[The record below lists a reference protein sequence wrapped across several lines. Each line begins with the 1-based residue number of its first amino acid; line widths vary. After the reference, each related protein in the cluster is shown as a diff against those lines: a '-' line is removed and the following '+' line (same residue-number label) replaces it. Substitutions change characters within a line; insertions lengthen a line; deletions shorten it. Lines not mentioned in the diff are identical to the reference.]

1 MLRAEEIEALR
12 DAATDLLRP
21 VVEYLLRDIAER
33 IAKAGQL
40 TATAQYETWKL
51 QQLGVSQRDLRNYLK
66 KALRV
71 SNAKLRQLLTQSAE
85 AGYNYDLSSLPT
97 VRAIPFEENEAVQQ
111 IVRAAIA
118 QTQGTLENLTQTLG
132 MVDPYGNVNPLRDT
146 YRKCM
151 DYAFEQV
158 SSGAVDYNTAI
169 REATRNLAAKGVE
182 FIDYESGVTTSLEA
196 AVRRN
201 IMGALGLMQ
210 EQISQRNHDQYGAT
224 GWEIDAH
231 SNSAPDHEPIQG
243 KQYTD
248 AEYEALNNSLVRRIG
263 TLNCGHSAHPI
274 VYGASIPQYTPEEL
288 EEMRQKNETG
298 ISFRGKHYTGYEA
311 TQRQRGLERAI
322 RAQKR
327 KILIDKATGDAE
339 KLETDQIKLQMLNQE
354 YKSFSKAANL
364 RVQHERLEKAGYGWV
379 HETAARK
386 GASRK
391 RLPAAQ
397 KIEVNVNQAPIASS
411 QAKMASDVTA
421 QWREQATPGS
431 HAVEDAQ
438 EVTING
444 TTYNVDGH
452 NVVLNYSDHEREIA
466 EILEKE
472 FGGEIKMLPRV
483 NNPQGVKTPD
493 YLFRGAGYDLKTIG
507 KTTGKNPLFNRIK
520 KAKDQADNFVIDLTD
535 SDIGD
540 NVIDAQIE
548 KAFWSSSTKN
558 VKTIIIIKNG
568 KVLKIV
574 ARS

>member
-1 MLRAEEIEALR
+1 MLRADEIEALR

-21 VVEYLLRDIAER
+21 VIEYLLRDIAAR

-66 KALRV
+66 KALKV

-85 AGYNYDLSSLPT
+85 AGYNYDLSALPT
-97 VRAIPFEENEAVQQ
+97 VRAIPFDENEAVQQ

-132 MVDPYGNVNPLRDT
+132 MVDPYGKVNPLRDT

-210 EQISQRNHDQYGAT
+210 EQINQYNHDQYGAT

-263 TLNCGHSAHPI
+263 TLNCVHSAHPI
-274 VYGASIPQYTPEEL
+274 VYGASVPQYTPEEL
-288 EEMRQKNETG
+288 EEMRQKNEKG
-298 ISFRGKHYTGYEA
+298 ITFRGKHYTGYEA
-311 TQRQRGLERAI
+311 TQKQRRLEHAI

-327 KILIDKATGDAE
+327 KILIDKATGDSE
-339 KLETDQIKLQMLNQE
+339 KLETDQIKLQLLQQD
-354 YKSFSKAANL
+354 YKAFSKAARL
-364 RVQHERLEKAGYGWV
+364 RMQHERLEKVGFAWKEAAESRKAAESHYREWSKSIGADNSIKTLAEYYDVKYNDSPRYELLQRYARDVDSGWISPLSQFDNYETLYNRIQTEIV
-379 HETAARK
+379 GTAASNGIVITGQSQHFMQRVIGTMVDPQKLRDNLQIIRRSGVDINDIKDTLYNPVEICPVRVSQSGRK
-386 GASRK
+386 SVKLNGKNCS
-391 RLPAAQ
+391 
-397 KIEVNVNQAPIASS
+397 
-411 QAKMASDVTA
+411 
-421 QWREQATPGS
+421 
-431 HAVEDAQ
+431 
-438 EVTING
+438 VTINPDTG
-444 TTYNVDGH
+444 SLIQTNP
-452 NVVLNYSDHEREIA
+452 R
-466 EILEKE
+466 KE
-472 FGGEIKMLPRV
+472 E
-483 NNPQGVKTPD
+483 
-493 YLFRGAGYDLKTIG
+493 
-507 KTTGKNPLFNRIK
+507 
-520 KAKDQADNFVIDLTD
+520 
-535 SDIGD
+535 
-540 NVIDAQIE
+540 
-548 KAFWSSSTKN
+548 
-558 VKTIIIIKNG
+558 
-568 KVLKIV
+568 
-574 ARS
+574 

>member
-21 VVEYLLRDIAER
+21 VIEYLLRDIAER

-51 QQLGVSQRDLRNYLK
+51 QQLGVSQRDLRTYLK
-66 KALRV
+66 KALKV
-71 SNAKLRQLLTQSAE
+71 SNAKLRKLLTQSAE

-111 IVRAAIA
+111 IVRAVIA

-210 EQISQRNHDQYGAT
+210 EQISQHNHDQYGAT

-288 EEMRQKNETG
+288 EEMRQKNEAG
-298 ISFRGKHYTGYEA
+298 INFRGKHYTGYEA
-311 TQRQRGLERAI
+311 TQRQRRFERAI

-339 KLETDQIKLQMLNQE
+339 KLETDQIKLQLLQQE
-354 YKSFSKAANL
+354 YKAFSKAAGL
-364 RVQHERLEKAGYGWV
+364 RTQHERLEKVGFAWK
-379 HETAARK
+379 EATAAQR
-386 GASRK
+386 A
-391 RLPAAQ
+391 
-397 KIEVNVNQAPIASS
+397 
-411 QAKMASDVTA
+411 
-421 QWREQATPGS
+421 
-431 HAVEDAQ
+431 
-438 EVTING
+438 G
-444 TTYNVDGH
+444 TTAETIGH
-452 NVVLNYSDHEREIA
+452 SLGSKAKNYDIFNPSTGDILHLAEGTRITQPKNHIIA
-466 EILEKE
+466 
-472 FGGEIKMLPRV
+472 
-483 NNPQGVKTPD
+483 
-493 YLFRGAGYDLKTIG
+493 GAG
-507 KTTGKNPLFNRIK
+507 RER
-520 KAKDQADNFVIDLTD
+520 QIDCIDWLVD
-535 SDIGD
+535 KYGGD
-540 NVIDAQIE
+540 MVKWTKEKGFGVVVDEYGEFRNVELHWYQE
-548 KAFWSSSTKN
+548 PS
-558 VKTIIIIKNG
+558 VG
-568 KVLKIV
+568 KVEMKIKV
-574 ARS
+574 KDGRWYFDD

>member
-12 DAATDLLRP
+12 DASTDLLRP
-21 VVEYLLRDIAER
+21 VIEYLLRDIAER
-33 IAKAGQL
+33 VAKAGQL

-51 QQLGVSQRDLRNYLK
+51 QQLGVSQRDLRTYLK
-66 KALRV
+66 KALKV

-85 AGYNYDLSSLPT
+85 VGYNYDLSSLST

-111 IVRAAIA
+111 IVRATIA
-118 QTQGTLENLTQTLG
+118 QTQGTLENLTKTLG

-182 FIDYESGVTTSLEA
+182 YIDYESGVTTSLEA

-210 EQISQRNHDQYGAT
+210 EQISQYNHDQYGAT

-263 TLNCGHSAHPI
+263 TLNCGHSANPI

-311 TQRQRGLERAI
+311 TQRQRQFERAI

-327 KILIDKATGDAE
+327 KILIDKATGDSE
-339 KLETDQIKLQMLNQE
+339 KLETDQIKLQLLQQD
-354 YKSFSKAANL
+354 YKAFSKAAGL
-364 RVQHERLEKAGYGWV
+364 RTQHERLEKVGFAWK
-379 HETAARK
+379 EATE
-386 GASRK
+386 SRK
-391 RLPAAQ
+391 VAESHYREWSKSIGADNSIKTLAEYYDVKYNDSPRYELLQRYAHDVDSGWISPLSRFDNYEALY
-397 KIEVNVNQAPIASS
+397 NQI
-411 QAKMASDVTA
+411 QTEIV
-421 QWREQATPGS
+421 
-431 HAVEDAQ
+431 
-438 EVTING
+438 G
-444 TTYNVDGH
+444 TTASNGVVITGQSQHFMQRVIGTMVDPKKLRDNLQIIRRSG
-452 NVVLNYSDHEREIA
+452 VDIE
-466 EILEKE
+466 
-472 FGGEIKMLPRV
+472 EIKAAIFSPERVDLPVSRQDGMRSIRFIGETCAVTVNPDTGMLI
-483 NNPQGVKTPD
+483 QT
-493 YLFRGAGYDLKTIG
+493 
-507 KTTGKNPLFNRIK
+507 NRIPEK
-520 KAKDQADNFVIDLTD
+520 RKQ
-535 SDIGD
+535 
-540 NVIDAQIE
+540 DA
-548 KAFWSSSTKN
+548 
-558 VKTIIIIKNG
+558 
-568 KVLKIV
+568 
-574 ARS
+574 

>member
-1 MLRAEEIEALR
+1 MLRAEEIESLR
-12 DAATDLLRP
+12 DASTDLLRP
-21 VVEYLLRDIAER
+21 VIEYLLRDIAER

-51 QQLGVSQRDLRNYLK
+51 QQLGVSQRDLRTYLK
-66 KALRV
+66 KALKV
-71 SNAKLRQLLTQSAE
+71 SNAKLKQLLTQSAE

-97 VRAIPFEENEAVQQ
+97 VRAIPFDENEAVQQ

-132 MVDPYGNVNPLRDT
+132 MVDPYGHVNPLRDT

-182 FIDYESGVTTSLEA
+182 YIDYESGVTTSLEA

-210 EQISQRNHDQYGAT
+210 EQISQYNHDQYGAT

-288 EEMRQKNETG
+288 EEMRQKNEAG

-311 TQRQRGLERAI
+311 TQRQRRLERAI
-322 RAQKR
+322 RVQNR
-327 KILIDKATGDAE
+327 KILIDKATGDSE
-339 KLETDQIKLQMLNQE
+339 KLETDQIKLQLLQQD
-354 YKSFSKAANL
+354 YKAFSKAAGL
-364 RVQHERLEKAGYGWV
+364 RMQHERLEKVGFAWKEATEAKNTYQSIAKQANSMYDTGSEAGNI
-379 HETAARK
+379 AAWQRDKPIRESIRADKQRLIINQEKQSRHIK
-386 GASRK
+386 GTDGYVQGRSYVTVDKDELQA
-391 RLPAAQ
+391 
-397 KIEVNVNQAPIASS
+397 IVNQYAGTGEIQRSVKGVFMQKEIITIDRQIGVSINPE
-411 QAKMASDVTA
+411 TL
-421 QWREQATPGS
+421 EETPTNRAYIHYSKSGS
-431 HAVEDAQ
+431 H
-438 EVTING
+438 
-444 TTYNVDGH
+444 
-452 NVVLNYSDHEREIA
+452 VVPTA
-466 EILEKE
+466 KE
-472 FGGEIKMLPRV
+472 M
-483 NNPQGVKTPD
+483 
-493 YLFRGAGYDLKTIG
+493 
-507 KTTGKNPLFNRIK
+507 K
-520 KAKDQADNFVIDLTD
+520 K
-535 SDIGD
+535 
-540 NVIDAQIE
+540 
-548 KAFWSSSTKN
+548 
-558 VKTIIIIKNG
+558 
-568 KVLKIV
+568 
-574 ARS
+574 

>member
-12 DAATDLLRP
+12 DAAADLLRP
-21 VVEYLLRDIAER
+21 VIEYLLRDIAER
-33 IAKAGQL
+33 IAKSGQL

-51 QQLGVSQRDLRNYLK
+51 QQLGVSQRDLRTYLK
-66 KALRV
+66 KALKV
-71 SNAKLRQLLTQSAE
+71 SNAKLKQLLTQSAE

-169 REATRNLAAKGVE
+169 REATRNLAVKGVE

-210 EQISQRNHDQYGAT
+210 EQISQYNHDQYGAT

-248 AEYEALNNSLVRRIG
+248 AEYETLNNSLVRRIG

-274 VYGASIPQYTPEEL
+274 VYGASVPQYTPEEL

-311 TQRQRGLERAI
+311 TQKQRRLERAI

-327 KILIDKATGDAE
+327 KILIDKATGDSE
-339 KLETDQIKLQMLNQE
+339 KLETDQIKLQLLQQD
-354 YKSFSKAANL
+354 YKAFSKAAGL
-364 RVQHERLEKAGYGWV
+364 RTQHERLEKVGYSWKQ
-379 HETAARK
+379 ERAAEKTAVQDEGRK
-386 GASRK
+386 SK
-391 RLPAAQ
+391 
-397 KIEVNVNQAPIASS
+397 
-411 QAKMASDVTA
+411 
-421 QWREQATPGS
+421 TPEPTESGYMDITNAWYPDAVPNS
-431 HAVEDAQ
+431 YPVEDLQ
-438 EVTING
+438 EYTANGVT
-444 TTYNVDGH
+444 YKVDGK
-452 NVVLNYSDHEREIA
+452 NVQLDYTQHEKEIA
-466 EILEKE
+466 ELLENE
-472 FGGEIKMLPRV
+472 VGGEIFMVPRV
-483 NNPQGVKTPD
+483 NSPQGVSTPD
-493 YLFRGAGYDLKTIG
+493 YIFNGEAYDLKTLS
-507 KTTGKNPLFNRIK
+507 KDATENTVFNRIK
-520 KAKDQADNFVIDLTD
+520 KARKQAHNLIIDISNAKL
-535 SDIGD
+535 SAEI
-540 NVIDAQIE
+540 VKSQI
-548 KAFWSSSTKN
+548 KKS
-558 VKTIIIIKNG
+558 V
-568 KVLKIV
+568 
-574 ARS
+574 

>member
-21 VVEYLLRDIAER
+21 VIEYLLRDIAER

-51 QQLGVSQRDLRNYLK
+51 QQLGVSQRDLRTYLK

-111 IVRAAIA
+111 IVRAVIA

-210 EQISQRNHDQYGAT
+210 EQISQHNHDQHGAT

-274 VYGASIPQYTPEEL
+274 VYGASVPQYTPEEL
-288 EEMRQKNETG
+288 EEMRQKNEKG
-298 ISFRGKHYTGYEA
+298 ITFRGKHYTGYEA
-311 TQRQRGLERAI
+311 TQKQRRLERAI

-339 KLETDQIKLQMLNQE
+339 KLETDQIKLQLLQQE
-354 YKSFSKAANL
+354 YKAFSKAAGL
-364 RVQHERLEKAGYGWV
+364 RMQHERLEKVGFGWKEATESREV
-379 HETAARK
+379 AESHYREWSKSIGADNSIKTLAEYYDVKYNDSPRYELLQRYAHDVDSGWISPLSRFDNYEALYNQIQTEIVGTAASNGIVITGQSQHFMQRVIGTMVDPQKLRDNLQIIRRSGVDINDIKDTLYNPVEICPVRVSQSGRK
-386 GASRK
+386 SVKLNGKNCS
-391 RLPAAQ
+391 
-397 KIEVNVNQAPIASS
+397 
-411 QAKMASDVTA
+411 
-421 QWREQATPGS
+421 
-431 HAVEDAQ
+431 
-438 EVTING
+438 VTINPDTG
-444 TTYNVDGH
+444 
-452 NVVLNYSDHEREIA
+452 
-466 EILEKE
+466 ILIQTNPRKE
-472 FGGEIKMLPRV
+472 E
-483 NNPQGVKTPD
+483 
-493 YLFRGAGYDLKTIG
+493 
-507 KTTGKNPLFNRIK
+507 
-520 KAKDQADNFVIDLTD
+520 
-535 SDIGD
+535 
-540 NVIDAQIE
+540 
-548 KAFWSSSTKN
+548 
-558 VKTIIIIKNG
+558 
-568 KVLKIV
+568 
-574 ARS
+574 

>member
-12 DAATDLLRP
+12 DYATDLLRP
-21 VVEYLLRDIAER
+21 VIEYLLRDIAER
-33 IAKAGQL
+33 VAKAGQL

-51 QQLGVSQRDLRNYLK
+51 QQLGVSQRDLRTYLK
-66 KALRV
+66 KALKV
-71 SNAKLRQLLTQSAE
+71 SNAKLKQLLTQSAE

-97 VRAIPFEENEAVQQ
+97 VRAIPFDENEAVQQ

-132 MVDPYGNVNPLRDT
+132 MVDTYGHVNPLRDT

-210 EQISQRNHDQYGAT
+210 EQISQHNHDQYGAT

-288 EEMRQKNETG
+288 EEMRKKNETG

-311 TQRQRGLERAI
+311 THRQRRLERAI

-327 KILIDKATGDAE
+327 KILIDKATGDSE
-339 KLETDQIKLQMLNQE
+339 KLETDQIKLQLLQQD
-354 YKSFSKAANL
+354 YKAFSKAAGL
-364 RVQHERLEKAGYGWV
+364 RTQHERLEKVGFAWK
-379 HETAARK
+379 EATE
-386 GASRK
+386 SRK
-391 RLPAAQ
+391 VAESHYREWSKSIGADNSIKTLAEYYDVKYNDSPRYELLQRYTHDVDSGWISPLSRFDNYEALYNQIQAEIVGTTASNGVVITGQSQHFMQRVIGTMVDPQ
-397 KIEVNVNQAPIASS
+397 KLRDNLQIIRRSGVDINSIKDTLYNPVEVCPIRVS
-411 QAKMASDVTA
+411 QSGQKSVKLN
-421 QWREQATPGS
+421 GKNCS
-431 HAVEDAQ
+431 
-438 EVTING
+438 VTINPDTG
-444 TTYNVDGH
+444 
-452 NVVLNYSDHEREIA
+452 
-466 EILEKE
+466 ILIQTNPRKE
-472 FGGEIKMLPRV
+472 E
-483 NNPQGVKTPD
+483 
-493 YLFRGAGYDLKTIG
+493 
-507 KTTGKNPLFNRIK
+507 
-520 KAKDQADNFVIDLTD
+520 
-535 SDIGD
+535 
-540 NVIDAQIE
+540 
-548 KAFWSSSTKN
+548 
-558 VKTIIIIKNG
+558 
-568 KVLKIV
+568 
-574 ARS
+574 

>member
-1 MLRAEEIEALR
+1 MLRADEIEALR
-12 DAATDLLRP
+12 DAASDLLQP
-21 VVEYLLRDIAER
+21 VINYLLRDIAER

-51 QQLGVSQRDLRNYLK
+51 QQLGVSQRDLRTYLK
-66 KALRV
+66 KALKV
-71 SNAKLRQLLTQSAE
+71 STAKLKQLLTQSAE
-85 AGYNYDLSSLPT
+85 AGYNYDLGTLPT

-132 MVDPYGNVNPLRDT
+132 MVDPYGHVNPLRDT

-210 EQISQRNHDQYGAT
+210 EQISQCNHDQYGAT

-248 AEYEALNNSLVRRIG
+248 AEYEVLNNSLVRRIG

-311 TQRQRGLERAI
+311 TQRQRRLERAI

-327 KILIDKATGDAE
+327 KILIDKATGDSE
-339 KLETDQIKLQMLNQE
+339 KLETDQIKLQLLQQD
-354 YKSFSKAANL
+354 YKAFSKSAGL
-364 RVQHERLEKAGYGWV
+364 RTQHERLEKVGFGWK
-379 HETAARK
+379 EATE
-386 GASRK
+386 SRK
-391 RLPAAQ
+391 VAESHYREWSKSIGADNSIKTLAEYYDVKYNDSPRYELLKGYASAVEKTEISPLVRFEEYERVNGELKSRVVGIEAGNGVTVESFATHFIDRVIGQTSTPHAGMRCGVSIDSVIDTLVHPKEFAAIRNMPDGDIRQ
-397 KIEVNVNQAPIASS
+397 TLIGKT
-411 QAKMASDVTA
+411 SDVTISLRDKRLI
-421 QWREQATPGS
+421 QT
-431 HAVEDAQ
+431 
-438 EVTING
+438 
-444 TTYNVDGH
+444 
-452 NVVLNYSDHEREIA
+452 
-466 EILEKE
+466 
-472 FGGEIKMLPRV
+472 
-483 NNPQGVKTPD
+483 NPNK
-493 YLFRGAGYDLKTIG
+493 G
-507 KTTGKNPLFNRIK
+507 K
-520 KAKDQADNFVIDLTD
+520 
-535 SDIGD
+535 
-540 NVIDAQIE
+540 
-548 KAFWSSSTKN
+548 
-558 VKTIIIIKNG
+558 
-568 KVLKIV
+568 
-574 ARS
+574 

>member
-1 MLRAEEIEALR
+1 MLRAEEIESLR
-12 DAATDLLRP
+12 DASTDLLRP
-21 VVEYLLRDIAER
+21 VIEYLLRDIAER
-33 IAKAGQL
+33 VAKAGQL

-51 QQLGVSQRDLRNYLK
+51 QQLGVSQRDLRTYLK
-66 KALRV
+66 KALKV

-85 AGYNYDLSSLPT
+85 VGYNYDLSSLPT
-97 VRAIPFEENEAVQQ
+97 VRATPFEENEAVQQ

-158 SSGAVDYNTAI
+158 ASGAVDYNTAI

-210 EQISQRNHDQYGAT
+210 EQISQHNHDQYGAT

-311 TQRQRGLERAI
+311 TQRQRRLERAI
-322 RAQKR
+322 RAQMR

-339 KLETDQIKLQMLNQE
+339 RLETDQIKLQLLQQD
-354 YKSFSKAANL
+354 YKAFSNAAGL
-364 RVQHERLEKAGYGWV
+364 RTQHERLEKVGFAWK
-379 HETAARK
+379 EATE
-386 GASRK
+386 SRK
-391 RLPAAQ
+391 AAESHYREWSKSIGADNSIKTLAEYYDVKYNDSPRYELLQ
-397 KIEVNVNQAPIASS
+397 RYARDVDSGWISPLSRFDNYEALYNQI
-411 QAKMASDVTA
+411 QAEIV
-421 QWREQATPGS
+421 
-431 HAVEDAQ
+431 
-438 EVTING
+438 G
-444 TTYNVDGH
+444 TTASNGVVITGQSQHFMQRVIGTMVDPQKLRDNLQIIRRSG
-452 NVVLNYSDHEREIA
+452 VDIE
-466 EILEKE
+466 
-472 FGGEIKMLPRV
+472 EIKAAIFSPERVDLPVSRQDGMRSIRFIGETCAVTVNPDTGMLI
-483 NNPQGVKTPD
+483 QT
-493 YLFRGAGYDLKTIG
+493 
-507 KTTGKNPLFNRIK
+507 NRIPEK
-520 KAKDQADNFVIDLTD
+520 RKQ
-535 SDIGD
+535 
-540 NVIDAQIE
+540 DA
-548 KAFWSSSTKN
+548 
-558 VKTIIIIKNG
+558 
-568 KVLKIV
+568 
-574 ARS
+574 

>member
-1 MLRAEEIEALR
+1 MLRADEIEALR
-12 DAATDLLRP
+12 DAASDLLQP
-21 VVEYLLRDIAER
+21 VINYLLRDIAER

-66 KALRV
+66 KALKV

-85 AGYNYDLSSLPT
+85 VGYNYDLSALPT

-210 EQISQRNHDQYGAT
+210 EQISQYNHDQYGAT

-248 AEYEALNNSLVRRIG
+248 AEYEMLNNSLVRRIG

-274 VYGASIPQYTPEEL
+274 VYGASVPQYTTEEL
-288 EEMRQKNETG
+288 EEMRQKNEKG
-298 ISFRGKHYTGYEA
+298 ITFRGKHYTGYDA
-311 TQRQRGLERAI
+311 TQRQRRLERAI
-322 RAQKR
+322 RSQKR

-339 KLETDQIKLQMLNQE
+339 NLETDQIKLQLLRQE
-354 YKSFSKAANL
+354 YKAFSKAAGL
-364 RVQHERLEKAGYGWV
+364 RTQHERLEKVGYSWKQERAAEKAYAEWEKRREQNVERSINKEVELSYNLVGVNNIYRGSATPAIGNVELGAGYDVNTHKNEMEVAEIIHREYG
-379 HETAARK
+379 
-386 GASRK
+386 GDI
-391 RLPAAQ
+391 RLLTESP
-397 KIEVNVNQAPIASS
+397 
-411 QAKMASDVTA
+411 
-421 QWREQATPGS
+421 
-431 HAVEDAQ
+431 
-438 EVTING
+438 
-444 TTYNVDGH
+444 VDG
-452 NVVLNYSDHEREIA
+452 E
-466 EILEKE
+466 
-472 FGGEIKMLPRV
+472 
-483 NNPQGVKTPD
+483 KTPD
-493 YLFRGAGYDLKTIG
+493 YIWNDKFWELKNTSTEKAVDSAIRKGLKQVAGNPGGIVLDF
-507 KTTGKNPLFNRIK
+507 GKNEVVMDEVLKRISDRVGRK
-520 KAKDQADNFVIDLTD
+520 
-535 SDIGD
+535 SDIPVDVMILQNG
-540 NVIDAQIE
+540 
-548 KAFWSSSTKN
+548 
-558 VKTIIIIKNG
+558 TITE
-568 KVLKIV
+568 IV
-574 ARS
+574 RYKK

>member
-1 MLRAEEIEALR
+1 MLRAEEIEALW

-21 VVEYLLRDIAER
+21 VIEYLLRDIAER

-51 QQLGVSQRDLRNYLK
+51 QQLGVSQRDLRTYLK
-66 KALRV
+66 KALKV
-71 SNAKLRQLLTQSAE
+71 STAKLKQLLTQSAE

-97 VRAIPFEENEAVQQ
+97 VRAIPFDENEAVQQ

-132 MVDPYGNVNPLRDT
+132 MVDPYGHVNPLRDT

-210 EQISQRNHDQYGAT
+210 EQISQYNHDQYGAT

-248 AEYEALNNSLVRRIG
+248 TEYEVLNNSLVRRIG

-288 EEMRQKNETG
+288 EEMRQKNEKG
-298 ISFRGKHYTGYEA
+298 ITFRGKHYTGYEA
-311 TQRQRGLERAI
+311 TQRQRRLERAI

-327 KILIDKATGDAE
+327 KILIDKATGDSE
-339 KLETDQIKLQMLNQE
+339 KLETDQIKLQLLQQD
-354 YKSFSKAANL
+354 YKAFSKAAGL
-364 RVQHERLEKAGYGWV
+364 RMQHERLEKVGFAWK
-379 HETAARK
+379 EATE
-386 GASRK
+386 SRK
-391 RLPAAQ
+391 VAESHYREWSKSIGADNSIKTLAEYYDVKYNDSPRYELLKGYASAVEKAEISPLVGFEEYERVNGELKSRVVGIEAGNGVTVESFATHFIDRVIGQTSTPHAGMRCGVSIDSVIDTLVHPKEFAAIRNMPDGDIRQ
-397 KIEVNVNQAPIASS
+397 TLIGKT
-411 QAKMASDVTA
+411 SDVTISLRDKRLI
-421 QWREQATPGS
+421 QT
-431 HAVEDAQ
+431 
-438 EVTING
+438 
-444 TTYNVDGH
+444 
-452 NVVLNYSDHEREIA
+452 
-466 EILEKE
+466 
-472 FGGEIKMLPRV
+472 
-483 NNPQGVKTPD
+483 NPNK
-493 YLFRGAGYDLKTIG
+493 G
-507 KTTGKNPLFNRIK
+507 K
-520 KAKDQADNFVIDLTD
+520 
-535 SDIGD
+535 
-540 NVIDAQIE
+540 
-548 KAFWSSSTKN
+548 
-558 VKTIIIIKNG
+558 
-568 KVLKIV
+568 
-574 ARS
+574 

>member
-12 DAATDLLRP
+12 DAATDFLRP
-21 VVEYLLRDIAER
+21 VIEYLLRDIAER
-33 IAKAGQL
+33 VAKAGQL

-51 QQLGVSQRDLRNYLK
+51 QQLGVSQRDFRTYLK
-66 KALRV
+66 KALKV

-111 IVRAAIA
+111 IVRAVIA

-158 SSGAVDYNTAI
+158 ASGAVDYNTAI
-169 REATRNLAAKGVE
+169 REATRNLATKGVE
-182 FIDYESGVTTSLEA
+182 YIDYESGVTTSLEA

-210 EQISQRNHDQYGAT
+210 EQISQYNHDQYGAS

-288 EEMRQKNETG
+288 EEMRQKNEKG

-311 TQRQRGLERAI
+311 TQRQRRLERAI

-327 KILIDKATGDAE
+327 KILIDKATGDSE
-339 KLETDQIKLQMLNQE
+339 KLETDQIKLQLLQQD
-354 YKSFSKAANL
+354 YKAFSKAAGL
-364 RVQHERLEKAGYGWV
+364 RTQHERLEKVGFAWKEATEAKNTYQSIAKQANSMYDTGSEAGNIAAWQRDKAIRAEIGSDQYPLTILQGKQDKHIQGTREYAQYQENLKKKSEYGPSYLTVDGDAVKTLVDQYHGKGILLRDKAGNWRKIERITV
-379 HETAARK
+379 HPDPVGVSVNNLTGAEAITTTFTIRYSKDGVHIVPDYPSRK
-386 GASRK
+386 G
-391 RLPAAQ
+391 
-397 KIEVNVNQAPIASS
+397 
-411 QAKMASDVTA
+411 D
-421 QWREQATPGS
+421 
-431 HAVEDAQ
+431 
-438 EVTING
+438 
-444 TTYNVDGH
+444 
-452 NVVLNYSDHEREIA
+452 
-466 EILEKE
+466 
-472 FGGEIKMLPRV
+472 
-483 NNPQGVKTPD
+483 
-493 YLFRGAGYDLKTIG
+493 
-507 KTTGKNPLFNRIK
+507 
-520 KAKDQADNFVIDLTD
+520 KAK
-535 SDIGD
+535 
-540 NVIDAQIE
+540 
-548 KAFWSSSTKN
+548 K
-558 VKTIIIIKNG
+558 
-568 KVLKIV
+568 
-574 ARS
+574 

>member
-12 DAATDLLRP
+12 DAASDLLRP
-21 VVEYLLRDIAER
+21 VIEYLLRDIAER

-51 QQLGVSQRDLRNYLK
+51 QQLGVSQRDLRTYLK
-66 KALRV
+66 KALKV

-97 VRAIPFEENEAVQQ
+97 VRAIPFDENEAVQQ

-210 EQISQRNHDQYGAT
+210 EQISQYNHDQYGAT

-243 KQYTD
+243 KQYAD

-288 EEMRQKNETG
+288 EEMRQKNEKG
-298 ISFRGKHYTGYEA
+298 ITFRGKHYTGYEA
-311 TQRQRGLERAI
+311 TQRQRRLERAI

-327 KILIDKATGDAE
+327 KILIDKATGDSE
-339 KLETDQIKLQMLNQE
+339 KLETDQIKLQLLQQD
-354 YKSFSKAANL
+354 YKAFSKSAGL
-364 RVQHERLEKAGYGWV
+364 RTQHERLEKVGFGWK
-379 HETAARK
+379 EATE
-386 GASRK
+386 SRK
-391 RLPAAQ
+391 VAESHYREWSKSIGADNSIKTLAEYYDVKYNDSPRYELLKGYASAVEKTEISPLVRFEEYERVNGELKSRVVGIEAGNGVTVESFATHFIDRVIGQTSTPHAGMRCGVSIDSVIDTLVHPKEFAAIRNMPDGDIRQ
-397 KIEVNVNQAPIASS
+397 TLIGKT
-411 QAKMASDVTA
+411 SDVTISLRDKRLI
-421 QWREQATPGS
+421 QT
-431 HAVEDAQ
+431 
-438 EVTING
+438 
-444 TTYNVDGH
+444 
-452 NVVLNYSDHEREIA
+452 
-466 EILEKE
+466 
-472 FGGEIKMLPRV
+472 
-483 NNPQGVKTPD
+483 NPNK
-493 YLFRGAGYDLKTIG
+493 G
-507 KTTGKNPLFNRIK
+507 K
-520 KAKDQADNFVIDLTD
+520 
-535 SDIGD
+535 
-540 NVIDAQIE
+540 
-548 KAFWSSSTKN
+548 
-558 VKTIIIIKNG
+558 
-568 KVLKIV
+568 
-574 ARS
+574 

>member
-21 VVEYLLRDIAER
+21 VIEYLLRDIAER

-51 QQLGVSQRDLRNYLK
+51 QQLGVSQRDSRTYLK
-66 KALRV
+66 KALKV

-85 AGYNYDLSSLPT
+85 VGYNYDLSSLPT

-210 EQISQRNHDQYGAT
+210 EQISQQNHDQYGAT

-248 AEYEALNNSLVRRIG
+248 AEYEVLNNSLVRRIG

-311 TQRQRGLERAI
+311 TQRQRRLERAI

-327 KILIDKATGDAE
+327 KILIDKATGDSE
-339 KLETDQIKLQMLNQE
+339 KLETDQIKLQLLQQD
-354 YKSFSKAANL
+354 YKAFSKAAGL
-364 RVQHERLEKAGYGWV
+364 RTQHERLEKVGYSWKQ
-379 HETAARK
+379 ERAAEKTAVQDEGRK
-386 GASRK
+386 SK
-391 RLPAAQ
+391 
-397 KIEVNVNQAPIASS
+397 
-411 QAKMASDVTA
+411 
-421 QWREQATPGS
+421 TPEPTESGYMDITNAWYPDAVPNS
-431 HAVEDAQ
+431 HPVEDLQ
-438 EVTING
+438 EYTANGVT
-444 TTYNVDGH
+444 YKVDGK
-452 NVVLNYSDHEREIA
+452 NVQLDYTQHEKEIA
-466 EILEKE
+466 ELLENE
-472 FGGEIKMLPRV
+472 VGGEIFMVPRV
-483 NNPQGVKTPD
+483 NSPQGVSTPD
-493 YLFRGAGYDLKTIG
+493 YIFNGEAYDLKTLS
-507 KTTGKNPLFNRIK
+507 KDATENTVFNRIK
-520 KAKDQADNFVIDLTD
+520 KARKQAHNLIIDISNAKL
-535 SDIGD
+535 SAEI
-540 NVIDAQIE
+540 VKSQIKKVFE
-548 KAFWSSSTKN
+548 NSSTSFVDEVVVIQDNKIKN
-558 VKTIIIIKNG
+558 VYKRK
-568 KVLKIV
+568 
-574 ARS
+574 RS

>member
-1 MLRAEEIEALR
+1 MLRADEIEALR
-12 DAATDLLRP
+12 DAASDLLRP
-21 VVEYLLRDIAER
+21 VIEYLLRDIAER

-51 QQLGVSQRDLRNYLK
+51 QQLGVSQRDLRTYLK
-66 KALRV
+66 KALKV

-85 AGYNYDLSSLPT
+85 AGYNYDLSTLPT
-97 VRAIPFEENEAVQQ
+97 VRAIPFDENEAVQQ

-132 MVDPYGNVNPLRDT
+132 MVDPYGHVNPLRDT

-210 EQISQRNHDQYGAT
+210 EQISQHNHDQYGAT

-288 EEMRQKNETG
+288 EEMRQKNEKG
-298 ISFRGKHYTGYEA
+298 ITFRGKHYTGYEA
-311 TQRQRGLERAI
+311 TQKQRRLERAI

-339 KLETDQIKLQMLNQE
+339 KLETDQIKLQLLQQE
-354 YKSFSKAANL
+354 YKAFSKAAGL
-364 RVQHERLEKAGYGWV
+364 RMQHERLEKVGFGWKEATESREV
-379 HETAARK
+379 AESHYREWSKSIGADNSIKTLAEYYDVKYNDSPRYELLQRYAHDVDSGWISPLSRFDNYEALYNQIQTEIVGTTASNGVVITGQSQHFMQRVI
-386 GASRK
+386 GTMVD
-391 RLPAAQ
+391 PQ
-397 KIEVNVNQAPIASS
+397 KLRDNLQIIRRSGVDINNIKDTLYNPVEVCPVRVS
-411 QAKMASDVTA
+411 QSGKKSVKLN
-421 QWREQATPGS
+421 GKNCS
-431 HAVEDAQ
+431 
-438 EVTING
+438 VTINPDTG
-444 TTYNVDGH
+444 
-452 NVVLNYSDHEREIA
+452 
-466 EILEKE
+466 ILIQTNPRKE
-472 FGGEIKMLPRV
+472 E
-483 NNPQGVKTPD
+483 
-493 YLFRGAGYDLKTIG
+493 
-507 KTTGKNPLFNRIK
+507 
-520 KAKDQADNFVIDLTD
+520 
-535 SDIGD
+535 
-540 NVIDAQIE
+540 
-548 KAFWSSSTKN
+548 
-558 VKTIIIIKNG
+558 
-568 KVLKIV
+568 
-574 ARS
+574 

>member
-1 MLRAEEIEALR
+1 MLRADEIEALR
-12 DAATDLLRP
+12 DVASDLLRP
-21 VVEYLLRDIAER
+21 VIEYLLRDIAAR

-66 KALRV
+66 KALKV

-85 AGYNYDLSSLPT
+85 VGYNYDLSTLPT

-111 IVRAAIA
+111 IVRAAIE

-182 FIDYESGVTTSLEA
+182 FIDYESGVRTSLEA

-201 IMGALGLMQ
+201 VMGALGLMQ
-210 EQISQRNHDQYGAT
+210 ERISQYNHDKYGAT

-274 VYGASIPQYTPEEL
+274 VYGASEPQYTPEEL
-288 EEMRQKNETG
+288 EEMRQKNEKG
-298 ISFRGKHYTGYEA
+298 ITFRGKHYTGYEA
-311 TQRQRGLERAI
+311 TQKQRRLERAI

-327 KILIDKATGDAE
+327 KILIDKETGDSE
-339 KLETDQIKLQMLNQE
+339 KLETDQIKLQMLQQE
-354 YKSFSKAANL
+354 YKAFSKAAGL
-364 RVQHERLEKAGYGWV
+364 RTQHERLEKVGFAWK
-379 HETAARK
+379 EATE
-386 GASRK
+386 SRK
-391 RLPAAQ
+391 VAESHYREWSESIGADNSIKTLAEYYDVKYNDSPRYELLQRYARDVGSGWISPLSRFGNYEALYNRIQTEIVGTTASNGVVITGQSQHFMQRVIGTMVDPQ
-397 KIEVNVNQAPIASS
+397 KLRDNLQIIRRSGVDINDIKDTLYNPVEVCPVRVS
-411 QAKMASDVTA
+411 QSGRKSVKLN
-421 QWREQATPGS
+421 GKNCS
-431 HAVEDAQ
+431 
-438 EVTING
+438 VTINPDTG
-444 TTYNVDGH
+444 
-452 NVVLNYSDHEREIA
+452 
-466 EILEKE
+466 ILIQTNPRKE
-472 FGGEIKMLPRV
+472 E
-483 NNPQGVKTPD
+483 
-493 YLFRGAGYDLKTIG
+493 
-507 KTTGKNPLFNRIK
+507 
-520 KAKDQADNFVIDLTD
+520 
-535 SDIGD
+535 
-540 NVIDAQIE
+540 
-548 KAFWSSSTKN
+548 
-558 VKTIIIIKNG
+558 
-568 KVLKIV
+568 
-574 ARS
+574 

>member
-12 DAATDLLRP
+12 DASTDLLRP
-21 VVEYLLRDIAER
+21 VIEYLLRDIAER
-33 IAKAGQL
+33 VAKAGQL

-51 QQLGVSQRDLRNYLK
+51 QQLGVSQRDLRTYLK
-66 KALRV
+66 KALKV

-85 AGYNYDLSSLPT
+85 VGYNYDLSSLPT
-97 VRAIPFEENEAVQQ
+97 VRAIPFEGNDAVQQ
-111 IVRAAIA
+111 IVRAVIA

-182 FIDYESGVTTSLEA
+182 YIDYESGVTTSLEA

-210 EQISQRNHDQYGAT
+210 EQISQYNHDQYGAT

-263 TLNCGHSAHPI
+263 TLNCGHSANPI

-311 TQRQRGLERAI
+311 SQRQRRLERAI

-327 KILIDKATGDAE
+327 KILIDKATGDSE
-339 KLETDQIKLQMLNQE
+339 KLETDQIKLQLLQQD
-354 YKSFSKAANL
+354 YKAFSKAAGL
-364 RVQHERLEKAGYGWV
+364 RTQHERLEKVGFAWK
-379 HETAARK
+379 EATE
-386 GASRK
+386 SRK
-391 RLPAAQ
+391 VAESHYREWSKSIGADNSIKTLAEYYDVKYNDSPRYELLQRYTHDVDSGWISPLSRFDNYEALYNQIQTEIVGMAASNGVVITGQSQHFMQRVIGTMVDPQ
-397 KIEVNVNQAPIASS
+397 KLRDNLQIIRRSGVDINSIKDTLYNPVEVCPIRVS
-411 QAKMASDVTA
+411 QSGQKSVKLN
-421 QWREQATPGS
+421 GKNCS
-431 HAVEDAQ
+431 
-438 EVTING
+438 VTINPDTG
-444 TTYNVDGH
+444 
-452 NVVLNYSDHEREIA
+452 
-466 EILEKE
+466 ILIQTNPRKE
-472 FGGEIKMLPRV
+472 E
-483 NNPQGVKTPD
+483 
-493 YLFRGAGYDLKTIG
+493 
-507 KTTGKNPLFNRIK
+507 
-520 KAKDQADNFVIDLTD
+520 
-535 SDIGD
+535 
-540 NVIDAQIE
+540 
-548 KAFWSSSTKN
+548 
-558 VKTIIIIKNG
+558 
-568 KVLKIV
+568 
-574 ARS
+574 

>member
-12 DAATDLLRP
+12 DAASDLLRP
-21 VVEYLLRDIAER
+21 VIEYLLRDIAER

-51 QQLGVSQRDLRNYLK
+51 QQLGVSQRDLRTYLK
-66 KALRV
+66 KALKV

-85 AGYNYDLSSLPT
+85 AGYNYDLSTLPT
-97 VRAIPFEENEAVQQ
+97 VRAIPFDENEAVQQ

-132 MVDPYGNVNPLRDT
+132 MVDPYGHVNPLRDT

-210 EQISQRNHDQYGAT
+210 EQISQHNHDRYGAT

-274 VYGASIPQYTPEEL
+274 VYGASVPQYTPEDL
-288 EEMRQKNETG
+288 EEMRQKNEKG
-298 ISFRGKHYTGYEA
+298 ITFRGKHYTGYEA
-311 TQRQRGLERAI
+311 TQKQRRLERAI

-327 KILIDKATGDAE
+327 KILIDKATDDAE
-339 KLETDQIKLQMLNQE
+339 KLEPDQIKLQLLRQD
-354 YKSFSKAANL
+354 YKAFSKAAGL
-364 RVQHERLEKAGYGWV
+364 RTQHERLEKVGFSWKEATEAKNTFLKTFTNEPSRAIMNKREMANGLRNNPNLHLTEEQIVSLKGDIRAIGADESVFVFNSGAQTSYSDEVDTIFVRGDVFSDPRSTHPRDLMSARAVLAHEYYGHRANKGTNLPVGAWND
-379 HETAARK
+379 EFRASYMAARD
-386 GASRK
+386 
-391 RLPAAQ
+391 
-397 KIEVNVNQAPIASS
+397 APGISDEDRRYLVLDAIDR
-411 QAKMASDVTA
+411 AKSA
-421 QWREQATPGS
+421 G
-431 HAVEDAQ
+431 
-438 EVTING
+438 VTI
-444 TTYNVDGH
+444 T
-452 NVVLNYSDHEREIA
+452 LN
-466 EILEKE
+466 E
-472 FGGEIKMLPRV
+472 FMRRTVYG
-483 NNPQGVKTPD
+483 
-493 YLFRGAGYDLKTIG
+493 F
-507 KTTGKNPLFNRIK
+507 
-520 KAKDQADNFVIDLTD
+520 
-535 SDIGD
+535 
-540 NVIDAQIE
+540 
-548 KAFWSSSTKN
+548 
-558 VKTIIIIKNG
+558 
-568 KVLKIV
+568 
-574 ARS
+574 

>member
-1 MLRAEEIEALR
+1 MLRAEEIEAMR

-21 VVEYLLRDIAER
+21 VIEYLLRDIAER
-33 IAKAGQL
+33 VAKAGQL

-51 QQLGVSQRDLRNYLK
+51 QQLGVSQRDLRTYLK

-111 IVRAAIA
+111 IVRAVIA
-118 QTQGTLENLTQTLG
+118 QTQGTIENLTQTLG
-132 MVDPYGNVNPLRDT
+132 MVDPYGNVNPLRDI

-182 FIDYESGVTTSLEA
+182 YIDYESGVTTSLEA

-210 EQISQRNHDQYGAT
+210 EQISQHNHDQYGAT

-248 AEYEALNNSLVRRIG
+248 AEYEVLNNSLVRRIG

-298 ISFRGKHYTGYEA
+298 INFRGKHYTGYEA
-311 TQRQRGLERAI
+311 TQRQRRLERAI

-327 KILIDKATGDAE
+327 KILIDKATGDSE
-339 KLETDQIKLQMLNQE
+339 KLETDQIKLQLLQQD
-354 YKSFSKAANL
+354 YKAFSKAAGL
-364 RVQHERLEKAGYGWV
+364 RTQHERLEKVGFAWK
-379 HETAARK
+379 EATE
-386 GASRK
+386 SRK
-391 RLPAAQ
+391 VAESHYREWSKSIGADNSIKTLAEYYDVKYNDSPRYELLQRYARDVDSGWISPLSRFDNYEALYNQIQTEIVGMAASNGVVITGQSQHFMQRVIGTMVDPQ
-397 KIEVNVNQAPIASS
+397 KLRDNLQIIRRSGVDIE
-411 QAKMASDVTA
+411 
-421 QWREQATPGS
+421 
-431 HAVEDAQ
+431 
-438 EVTING
+438 
-444 TTYNVDGH
+444 
-452 NVVLNYSDHEREIA
+452 
-466 EILEKE
+466 
-472 FGGEIKMLPRV
+472 EIKAAIFSPERVDLPVSRQDGMRSIRFIGETCAVTVNPDTGMLI
-483 NNPQGVKTPD
+483 QT
-493 YLFRGAGYDLKTIG
+493 
-507 KTTGKNPLFNRIK
+507 NRIPEK
-520 KAKDQADNFVIDLTD
+520 RKQ
-535 SDIGD
+535 
-540 NVIDAQIE
+540 DA
-548 KAFWSSSTKN
+548 
-558 VKTIIIIKNG
+558 
-568 KVLKIV
+568 
-574 ARS
+574 

>member
-21 VVEYLLRDIAER
+21 VIEYLLRDIAER

-51 QQLGVSQRDLRNYLK
+51 QQLGVSQRDLRTYLK
-66 KALRV
+66 KALKV

-132 MVDPYGNVNPLRDT
+132 MVDPSGNVNPLRDT

-210 EQISQRNHDQYGAT
+210 EQISQYNHDQYGAT

-274 VYGASIPQYTPEEL
+274 VYGASAPQYTPEEL
-288 EEMRQKNETG
+288 EEMRQKNEAG
-298 ISFRGKHYTGYEA
+298 INFRGKHYTGYEA
-311 TQRQRGLERAI
+311 TQRQRRFERAI

-339 KLETDQIKLQMLNQE
+339 KLETDQIKLQLLQQD
-354 YKSFSKAANL
+354 YKAFSKAAGL
-364 RVQHERLEKAGYGWV
+364 RMQHERLEKVGFGWK
-379 HETAARK
+379 EATAAQR
-386 GASRK
+386 A
-391 RLPAAQ
+391 
-397 KIEVNVNQAPIASS
+397 
-411 QAKMASDVTA
+411 
-421 QWREQATPGS
+421 
-431 HAVEDAQ
+431 
-438 EVTING
+438 G
-444 TTYNVDGH
+444 TTAETIGH
-452 NVVLNYSDHEREIA
+452 SLGSKAKNYDIFNPSTGDILHLAEGTRITQPKNHIIA
-466 EILEKE
+466 
-472 FGGEIKMLPRV
+472 
-483 NNPQGVKTPD
+483 
-493 YLFRGAGYDLKTIG
+493 GAG
-507 KTTGKNPLFNRIK
+507 RER
-520 KAKDQADNFVIDLTD
+520 QIDCIDWLVD
-535 SDIGD
+535 KYGGD
-540 NVIDAQIE
+540 MVKWTKEKGFGVVVDEYGEFRNVELHWYQE
-548 KAFWSSSTKN
+548 PS
-558 VKTIIIIKNG
+558 VG
-568 KVLKIV
+568 KVEMKIKV
-574 ARS
+574 KDGRWYIDD

>member
-1 MLRAEEIEALR
+1 MLRAEEIESLR

-21 VVEYLLRDIAER
+21 VIEYLLRDIADR

-51 QQLGVSQRDLRNYLK
+51 QQLGVSQRDLRTYLK
-66 KALRV
+66 KALKI

-85 AGYNYDLSSLPT
+85 AGYNYDLSTLPT
-97 VRAIPFEENEAVQQ
+97 VRAIPFDENEAVQQ

-132 MVDPYGNVNPLRDT
+132 MVDPYGHVNPLRDT

-210 EQISQRNHDQYGAT
+210 EQISQYNHDQYGAT

-274 VYGASIPQYTPEEL
+274 VYGASVPQYTPEEL
-288 EEMRQKNETG
+288 EEMRQKNDEG
-298 ISFRGKHYTGYEA
+298 ITFRGKHYTGYEA
-311 TQRQRGLERAI
+311 TQKQRRLERAI

-327 KILIDKATGDAE
+327 KILIDKATGDTE
-339 KLETDQIKLQMLNQE
+339 KLETDQIKLQLLRQD
-354 YKSFSKAANL
+354 YKAFSKAAGL
-364 RVQHERLEKAGYGWV
+364 RMQHERLEKVGFGWK
-379 HETAARK
+379 EATE
-386 GASRK
+386 SRK
-391 RLPAAQ
+391 VAESHYREWSKSIGADNSIKTLAEYYDVKYNDSPRYELLKGYARAVEKADISPLVRFEEYERVNEELQSRVVGIEAGNGTIIESFSTHFIDRVIGQTSTSHAGMRCGVSVDSVIDTLVHPKEFAAIRNMPDGDIRQ
-397 KIEVNVNQAPIASS
+397 TLIGKT
-411 QAKMASDVTA
+411 SDVTISLRDKRLI
-421 QWREQATPGS
+421 QT
-431 HAVEDAQ
+431 
-438 EVTING
+438 
-444 TTYNVDGH
+444 
-452 NVVLNYSDHEREIA
+452 
-466 EILEKE
+466 
-472 FGGEIKMLPRV
+472 
-483 NNPQGVKTPD
+483 NPNK
-493 YLFRGAGYDLKTIG
+493 G
-507 KTTGKNPLFNRIK
+507 K
-520 KAKDQADNFVIDLTD
+520 
-535 SDIGD
+535 
-540 NVIDAQIE
+540 
-548 KAFWSSSTKN
+548 
-558 VKTIIIIKNG
+558 
-568 KVLKIV
+568 
-574 ARS
+574 

>member
-21 VVEYLLRDIAER
+21 VIEYLLRDIAER

-51 QQLGVSQRDLRNYLK
+51 QQLGVSQRDLRTYLK
-66 KALRV
+66 KALKV

-85 AGYNYDLSSLPT
+85 AGYNYDLSTLPT
-97 VRAIPFEENEAVQQ
+97 VRAIPFDENEAVQQ

-132 MVDPYGNVNPLRDT
+132 MVDPYGHVNPLRDT

-210 EQISQRNHDQYGAT
+210 EQISQYNHDQYGAT

-248 AEYEALNNSLVRRIG
+248 AEYEVLNNSLVRRIG

-274 VYGASIPQYTPEEL
+274 VYGASVPQYTPEEL
-288 EEMRQKNETG
+288 EEMRQKNEKG
-298 ISFRGKHYTGYEA
+298 ITFRGKHYTGYEA
-311 TQRQRGLERAI
+311 TQKQRRLERAI

-327 KILIDKATGDAE
+327 KILIDKATGDSE
-339 KLETDQIKLQMLNQE
+339 KLETDQIKLQLLQQD
-354 YKSFSKAANL
+354 YKAFSKAAGL
-364 RVQHERLEKAGYGWV
+364 RMQHERLEKVGFGWKEATEAKKAAADERRKTV
-379 HETAARK
+379 AVSENTA
-386 GASRK
+386 
-391 RLPAAQ
+391 
-397 KIEVNVNQAPIASS
+397 I
-411 QAKMASDVTA
+411 
-421 QWREQATPGS
+421 
-431 HAVEDAQ
+431 
-438 EVTING
+438 ING
-444 TTYNVDGH
+444 ENSKRDDNTV
-452 NVVLNYSDHEREIA
+452 
-466 EILEKE
+466 
-472 FGGEIKMLPRV
+472 
-483 NNPQGVKTPD
+483 Q
-493 YLFRGAGYDLKTIG
+493 TIG
-507 KTTGKNPLFNRIK
+507 KIDPQKYRVVSEAIRTDEVVITDERIQHIKDHHPNDFERYSQYISKMLESPQYILEDSVPNTAVILQHFVENDEHFRLILKLAVVGDDPVKKNS
-520 KAKDQADNFVIDLTD
+520 VIT
-535 SDIGD
+535 
-540 NVIDAQIE
+540 
-548 KAFWSSSTKN
+548 F
-558 VKTIIIIKNG
+558 
-568 KVLKIV
+568 LKISEKKYKKYLRNKKILYT
-574 ARS
+574 AE

>member
-21 VVEYLLRDIAER
+21 VIEYLLRDIAER

-51 QQLGVSQRDLRNYLK
+51 QQLGVSQRDLRTYLK
-66 KALRV
+66 KALKV

-85 AGYNYDLSSLPT
+85 AGYNYDLSTLPT
-97 VRAIPFEENEAVQQ
+97 VRAIPFDENEAVQQ

-210 EQISQRNHDQYGAT
+210 EQISQYNHDQYGAT

-248 AEYEALNNSLVRRIG
+248 AEYEVLNNSLVRRIG

-288 EEMRQKNETG
+288 EEMRQKNEKG
-298 ISFRGKHYTGYEA
+298 ITFRGKHYTGYEA
-311 TQRQRGLERAI
+311 TQRQRRLERAI

-327 KILIDKATGDAE
+327 KILIDKATGDSE
-339 KLETDQIKLQMLNQE
+339 RLETDQIKLQLLRQD
-354 YKSFSKAANL
+354 YKAFSKAAGL
-364 RVQHERLEKAGYGWV
+364 RMQHERLEKVGFGWK
-379 HETAARK
+379 EATE
-386 GASRK
+386 SRK
-391 RLPAAQ
+391 VAESHYREWSKSIGADNSIKTLAEYYDVKYNDSPRYELLKGYARAVEKADISPMVRFEEYERVNEELQSRVVGIEAGNGTIIESFSTHFIDRVIGQTSTSHAGMRCGVSVDSVIDTLVHPKEFAAIRNMPDGDIRQ
-397 KIEVNVNQAPIASS
+397 TLIGKT
-411 QAKMASDVTA
+411 SDVTISLRDKRLI
-421 QWREQATPGS
+421 QT
-431 HAVEDAQ
+431 
-438 EVTING
+438 
-444 TTYNVDGH
+444 
-452 NVVLNYSDHEREIA
+452 
-466 EILEKE
+466 
-472 FGGEIKMLPRV
+472 
-483 NNPQGVKTPD
+483 NPNK
-493 YLFRGAGYDLKTIG
+493 G
-507 KTTGKNPLFNRIK
+507 K
-520 KAKDQADNFVIDLTD
+520 
-535 SDIGD
+535 
-540 NVIDAQIE
+540 
-548 KAFWSSSTKN
+548 
-558 VKTIIIIKNG
+558 
-568 KVLKIV
+568 
-574 ARS
+574 